1 MKNRTLSLE
10 FDEAEDWNTL
20 EAGKNYKI
28 IGYKFRFAPLGYY
41 PIVLNIIPID
51 T

>member
-1 MKNRTLSLE
+1 LSLE

-28 IGYKFRFAPLGYY
+28 IGYKFRFTPLGYY